1 MKENFEEKLTEGSV
15 AARLVAFSLPFL
27 MANFLQTLYGMADL
41 FIAGQFNGADVIT
54 AVSIGSQIMH
64 MITVIIAGLAMGTT
78 VLTARAVGAG
88 KERDAGLC
96 AGNSLLAFLIFSV
109 FATAILFVFC
119 PQIVALMH
127 TPPEAVGETL
137 SYLGICFLGIPFIS
151 LYNSVSAVFR
161 GAGDSKRPLYFV
173 AASCLVNI
181 ILDIVFM
188 GPLALGS
195 RGAALATVLSQAF
208 SAFLAAFVLFARG
221 KRGASG
227 ETCGRASGGACGGT
241 HSGTHSEACG
251 GVDEASGGTHRGAGG
266 TRSASRG
273 KSGASGDA
281 CGETLGG
288 ASGGASGDADGRSG
302 ACGGTHS
309 GACGGA
315 TGGADGRSVV
325 CGKRGVCV
333 RILRGDFR
341 MDAKVLKALLQIGLP
356 VSAQDGFIQVSFLV
370 ITIIANSRGLSVA
383 AAVGIVEKIIC
394 FLFLVPSSM
403 LSAISALAAQNMGAS
418 LHSRARHTLY
428 AGMAIASAFGAL
440 FALAFQFASVP
451 FVSLFTHDAEVVQ
464 LGAQYLR
471 SYVFDCFFAAF
482 HFAFSGF
489 FCAYGYSLLSF
500 VHNTVSILLVRIPG
514 AYLAAKYFPGTLYP
528 MGWAPAIG
536 SLLSS
541 LICLG
546 FYLLLKRNGKFGG
559 GLERHGGK

>member
-109 FATAILFVFC
+109 FATSILFVFC
-119 PQIVALMH
+119 PQVVSLMH

-181 ILDIVFM
+181 ILDVFFM

-221 KRGASG
+221 KRGACGGATG
-227 ETCGRASGGACGGT
+227 ETLG
-241 HSGTHSEACG
+241 
-251 GVDEASGGTHRGAGG
+251 
-266 TRSASRG
+266 
-273 KSGASGDA
+273 GASGDA

-288 ASGGASGDADGRSG
+288 ACGGVGGATGETYGGASGGASGGADGRSG
-302 ACGGTHS
+302 A
-309 GACGGA
+309 
-315 TGGADGRSVV
+315 
-325 CGKRGVCV
+325 CV

-418 LHSRARHTLY
+418 LHARARHTLY

-464 LGAQYLR
+464 LGGQYLR

>member
-1 MKENFEEKLTEGSV
+1 MKENLEGMLTEGSV
-15 AARLVAFSLPFL
+15 AARLIAFSLPFL

-78 VLTARAVGAG
+78 VLTARAVGAC

-181 ILDIVFM
+181 ILDVFFM

-221 KRGASG
+221 KRGA
-227 ETCGRASGGACGGT
+227 
-241 HSGTHSEACG
+241 
-251 GVDEASGGTHRGAGG
+251 
-266 TRSASRG
+266 
-273 KSGASGDA
+273 
-281 CGETLGG
+281 
-288 ASGGASGDADGRSG
+288 
-302 ACGGTHS
+302 
-309 GACGGA
+309 CGGA
-315 TGGADGRSVV
+315 TGGNGGSR
-325 CGKRGVCV
+325 GKRGACV

-418 LHSRARHTLY
+418 LHARARHTLY

-464 LGAQYLR
+464 LGGQYLR

>member
-15 AARLVAFSLPFL
+15 AAKLVAFSLPFL

-88 KERDAGLC
+88 KEREAGLC

-181 ILDIVFM
+181 ILDVFFM

-221 KRGASG
+221 KRGA
-227 ETCGRASGGACGGT
+227 CGGAT
-241 HSGTHSEACG
+241 
-251 GVDEASGGTHRGAGG
+251 
-266 TRSASRG
+266 
-273 KSGASGDA
+273 GD
-281 CGETLGG
+281 
-288 ASGGASGDADGRSG
+288 

-315 TGGADGRSVV
+315 TGGACGETLGGASGGTHSGACGVV
-325 CGKRGVCV
+325 GGARGKRGACV

-370 ITIIANSRGLSVA
+370 ITIIANSRGLCVA

-451 FVSLFTHDAEVVQ
+451 FVSFFTRDAEVVQ

>member
-78 VLTARAVGAG
+78 VLTARAVGAC

-181 ILDIVFM
+181 ILDVFFM

-227 ETCGRASGGACGGT
+227 EAY
-241 HSGTHSEACG
+241 
-251 GVDEASGGTHRGAGG
+251 
-266 TRSASRG
+266 G
-273 KSGASGDA
+273 KSGASG
-281 CGETLGG
+281 
-288 ASGGASGDADGRSG
+288 
-302 ACGGTHS
+302 
-309 GACGGA
+309 
-315 TGGADGRSVV
+315 GADGRSCV
-325 CGKRGVCV
+325 CGSSGACV

-370 ITIIANSRGLSVA
+370 ITVIANSRGLSVA

-418 LHSRARHTLY
+418 LHARARHTLY

-464 LGAQYLR
+464 LGGQYLR

>member
-1 MKENFEEKLTEGSV
+1 MKENFEGKLTEGSV

-78 VLTARAVGAG
+78 VLTARAVGAC

-119 PQIVALMH
+119 PQIVSLMH
-127 TPPEAVGETL
+127 TPPEAVGETV

-181 ILDIVFM
+181 ILDVFFM
-188 GPLALGS
+188 GPLDLGS

-221 KRGASG
+221 KRGA
-227 ETCGRASGGACGGT
+227 CGGATGGVGGT
-241 HSGTHSEACG
+241 HAGAC
-251 GVDEASGGTHRGAGG
+251 
-266 TRSASRG
+266 G

-281 CGETLGG
+281 CG
-288 ASGGASGDADGRSG
+288 
-302 ACGGTHS
+302 
-309 GACGGA
+309 GA
-315 TGGADGRSVV
+315 TGGNGGSR
-325 CGKRGVCV
+325 GKRGACV

-403 LSAISALAAQNMGAS
+403 LSAISALSAQNMGAS
-418 LHSRARHTLY
+418 LHARARHTLY

-440 FALAFQFASVP
+440 FAFAFQFASVP

-500 VHNTVSILLVRIPG
+500 FHNTVSILLVRIPG

>member
-1 MKENFEEKLTEGSV
+1 MEEKLTEGSV
-15 AARLVAFSLPFL
+15 AARLVAFSIPFL

-54 AVSIGSQIMH
+54 AVSVGSQIMH

-78 VLTARAVGAG
+78 VLTARAVGAS

-96 AGNSLLAFLIFSV
+96 AGNSLLAFLIFSL

-127 TPPEAVGETL
+127 TPKEAVVETL

-181 ILDIVFM
+181 MLDMVFM
-188 GPLALGS
+188 GPLALGA
-195 RGAALATVLSQAF
+195 RGAAIATVLSQAF
-208 SAFLAAFVLFARG
+208 SAFLASFVLFARG
-221 KRGASG
+221 RGMA
-227 ETCGRASGGACGGT
+227 
-241 HSGTHSEACG
+241 
-251 GVDEASGGTHRGAGG
+251 
-266 TRSASRG
+266 
-273 KSGASGDA
+273 
-281 CGETLGG
+281 
-288 ASGGASGDADGRSG
+288 
-302 ACGGTHS
+302 
-309 GACGGA
+309 
-315 TGGADGRSVV
+315 
-325 CGKRGVCV
+325 CV

-341 MDAKVLKALLQIGLP
+341 IDAKVLKGLLQIGLP

-418 LHSRARHTLY
+418 LHARARHTLY
-428 AGMAIASAFGAL
+428 TGMILAASFGAL
-440 FALAFQFASVP
+440 FSLAFQFAALP
-451 FVSLFTHDAEVVQ
+451 FVSLFTRDAAVVQ
-464 LGAQYLR
+464 LGGQYLR

-500 VHNTVSILLVRIPG
+500 VHNTLSILLVRIPG
-514 AYLAAKYFPGTLYP
+514 AYLAAKYFPATLYP
-528 MGWAPAIG
+528 MGWAPALG

-546 FYLLLKRNGKFGG
+546 FYLLLKRNGKFGMQ
-559 GLERHGGK
+559 RHGGK

>member
-1 MKENFEEKLTEGSV
+1 MKENLEGKLTEGSV

-119 PQIVALMH
+119 PQVVSLMH

-181 ILDIVFM
+181 ILDVFFM

-227 ETCGRASGGACGGT
+227 EAYG
-241 HSGTHSEACG
+241 
-251 GVDEASGGTHRGAGG
+251 
-266 TRSASRG
+266 
-273 KSGASGDA
+273 
-281 CGETLGG
+281 
-288 ASGGASGDADGRSG
+288 SGGASDEARASSG
-302 ACGGTHS
+302 S
-309 GACGGA
+309 
-315 TGGADGRSVV
+315 RVKSVA
-325 CGKRGVCV
+325 CV

-418 LHSRARHTLY
+418 LHARARHTLY

-514 AYLAAKYFPGTLYP
+514 AYFAAKYFPGTLYP

>member
-1 MKENFEEKLTEGSV
+1 MKENLEGKLTEGSV
-15 AARLVAFSLPFL
+15 AARLIAFSLPFL

-78 VLTARAVGAG
+78 VLTARAVGAC

-181 ILDIVFM
+181 ILDVFFM

-221 KRGASG
+221 KRGA
-227 ETCGRASGGACGGT
+227 C
-241 HSGTHSEACG
+241 
-251 GVDEASGGTHRGAGG
+251 
-266 TRSASRG
+266 
-273 KSGASGDA
+273 
-281 CGETLGG
+281 GG
-288 ASGGASGDADGRSG
+288 ASGGARGSSG
-302 ACGGTHS
+302 A
-309 GACGGA
+309 
-315 TGGADGRSVV
+315 
-325 CGKRGVCV
+325 CV

-418 LHSRARHTLY
+418 LHARARHTLY

-464 LGAQYLR
+464 LGGQYLR

>member
-1 MKENFEEKLTEGSV
+1 MKENFEEKLTEGSI
-15 AARLVAFSLPFL
+15 AGKLVAFSLPFL

-181 ILDIVFM
+181 ILDVFFM

-221 KRGASG
+221 KRGA
-227 ETCGRASGGACGGT
+227 CGGAVGGDGATGGACGETLGWACGGASSGVCGGT
-241 HSGTHSEACG
+241 CG
-251 GVDEASGGTHRGAGG
+251 GVDEASGGTLSGAGG
-266 TRSASRG
+266 THA
-273 KSGASGDA
+273 GA
-281 CGETLGG
+281 
-288 ASGGASGDADGRSG
+288 
-302 ACGGTHS
+302 
-309 GACGGA
+309 
-315 TGGADGRSVV
+315 
-325 CGKRGVCV
+325 CV

-418 LHSRARHTLY
+418 LHARARHTLY

-464 LGAQYLR
+464 LGGQYLR

>member
-1 MKENFEEKLTEGSV
+1 MKENLEGKLTEGSV

-78 VLTARAVGAG
+78 VLTARAVGAC

-137 SYLGICFLGIPFIS
+137 AYLGICFLGIPFIS

-161 GAGDSKRPLYFV
+161 GAGDSKSPLYFV

-181 ILDIVFM
+181 ILDVFFM
-188 GPLALGS
+188 GPLALGA

-221 KRGASG
+221 KRGA
-227 ETCGRASGGACGGT
+227 
-241 HSGTHSEACG
+241 
-251 GVDEASGGTHRGAGG
+251 
-266 TRSASRG
+266 
-273 KSGASGDA
+273 
-281 CGETLGG
+281 CGETYGG
-288 ASGGASGDADGRSG
+288 ASGGA
-302 ACGGTHS
+302 
-309 GACGGA
+309 
-315 TGGADGRSVV
+315 
-325 CGKRGVCV
+325 CV
-333 RILRGDFR
+333 RILRGDIR
-341 MDAKVLKALLQIGLP
+341 IDAKVLKGLLQIGLP

-418 LHSRARHTLY
+418 LHARARHTLY

-451 FVSLFTHDAEVVQ
+451 FVSLFTHDAAVVQ
-464 LGAQYLR
+464 LGGQYLR

>member
-15 AARLVAFSLPFL
+15 AAKLVAFSLPFL

-88 KERDAGLC
+88 KEREAGLC

-119 PQIVALMH
+119 PQIVALMY

-181 ILDIVFM
+181 ILDVFFM

-208 SAFLAAFVLFARG
+208 SAFLAAFVLFACG
-221 KRGASG
+221 KRGAS
-227 ETCGRASGGACGGT
+227 
-241 HSGTHSEACG
+241 
-251 GVDEASGGTHRGAGG
+251 
-266 TRSASRG
+266 
-273 KSGASGDA
+273 
-281 CGETLGG
+281 
-288 ASGGASGDADGRSG
+288 
-302 ACGGTHS
+302 GGTHS
-309 GACGGA
+309 GACGGLGGA
-315 TGGADGRSVV
+315 SGETCGGADGGDGASGGATGGSR
-325 CGKRGVCV
+325 GKRGACV

-418 LHSRARHTLY
+418 LHARARHTLY

-500 VHNTVSILLVRIPG
+500 FHNTVSILLVRIPG

>member
-1 MKENFEEKLTEGSV
+1 MKENLEGKLTEGSV

-181 ILDIVFM
+181 ILDVFFM

-221 KRGASG
+221 KRGA
-227 ETCGRASGGACGGT
+227 CG
-241 HSGTHSEACG
+241 
-251 GVDEASGGTHRGAGG
+251 
-266 TRSASRG
+266 
-273 KSGASGDA
+273 GASGDA
-281 CGETLGG
+281 CG
-288 ASGGASGDADGRSG
+288 GASGDA
-302 ACGGTHS
+302 CGGTDGRGGVSGGARGSS
-309 GACGGA
+309 GA
-315 TGGADGRSVV
+315 
-325 CGKRGVCV
+325 CV

-418 LHSRARHTLY
+418 LHARARHTLY

-464 LGAQYLR
+464 LGGQYLR

>member
-1 MKENFEEKLTEGSV
+1 
-15 AARLVAFSLPFL
+15 
-27 MANFLQTLYGMADL
+27 ANFLQTLYGMADL

-78 VLTARAVGAG
+78 VLTARAVGAC
-88 KERDAGLC
+88 KKRDAGLC
-96 AGNSLLAFLIFSV
+96 AGNSLLAFLIFSL

-181 ILDIVFM
+181 ILDVFFM

-221 KRGASG
+221 KRGA
-227 ETCGRASGGACGGT
+227 CGGATGGACDGT
-241 HSGTHSEACG
+241 
-251 GVDEASGGTHRGAGG
+251 
-266 TRSASRG
+266 
-273 KSGASGDA
+273 
-281 CGETLGG
+281 
-288 ASGGASGDADGRSG
+288 DGRSG
-302 ACGGTHS
+302 ACGETPGGACGGTDGRGGATGGACGSSGACSETHS
-309 GACGGA
+309 GACG
-315 TGGADGRSVV
+315 
-325 CGKRGVCV
+325 KRGACV

-418 LHSRARHTLY
+418 LHARARHTLY

-464 LGAQYLR
+464 LGGQYLR

>member
-1 MKENFEEKLTEGSV
+1 MKENLEGKLTEGSV

-78 VLTARAVGAG
+78 VLTARAVGAC

-188 GPLALGS
+188 GPLDLGS

-227 ETCGRASGGACGGT
+227 GVGGARGG
-241 HSGTHSEACG
+241 
-251 GVDEASGGTHRGAGG
+251 
-266 TRSASRG
+266 
-273 KSGASGDA
+273 A

-288 ASGGASGDADGRSG
+288 A
-302 ACGGTHS
+302 
-309 GACGGA
+309 CGGA
-315 TGGADGRSVV
+315 GGADGGDGASGGTGGSR
-325 CGKRGVCV
+325 GKRGACV
-333 RILRGDFR
+333 RILRDDFR

-418 LHSRARHTLY
+418 LHARARHTLY
-428 AGMAIASAFGAL
+428 AGMAIAAAFGAL

-464 LGAQYLR
+464 LGGQYLR

-514 AYLAAKYFPGTLYP
+514 AYLAAKYFPDTLYP

>member
-15 AARLVAFSLPFL
+15 AGKLVAFSLPFL

-181 ILDIVFM
+181 ILDIVFI

-221 KRGASG
+221 KRGA
-227 ETCGRASGGACGGT
+227 CGGAC
-241 HSGTHSEACG
+241 
-251 GVDEASGGTHRGAGG
+251 
-266 TRSASRG
+266 
-273 KSGASGDA
+273 
-281 CGETLGG
+281 GG
-288 ASGGASGDADGRSG
+288 ASGGAVGGDGASGGADGRSG
-302 ACGGTHS
+302 ACGGTD
-309 GACGGA
+309 GRGGA
-315 TGGADGRSVV
+315 TGGTGGA
-325 CGKRGVCV
+325 RGSSGACV

-418 LHSRARHTLY
+418 LHARARHTLY

-464 LGAQYLR
+464 LGGQYLR

-500 VHNTVSILLVRIPG
+500 FHNTVSILLVRIPG

>member
-1 MKENFEEKLTEGSV
+1 MKENFEGKLTEGSV
-15 AARLVAFSLPFL
+15 AARLIAFSLPFL

-88 KERDAGLC
+88 KEREAGLC

-181 ILDIVFM
+181 ILDVFFM

-221 KRGASG
+221 KRGA
-227 ETCGRASGGACGGT
+227 CGGVGGT
-241 HSGTHSEACG
+241 HAGACDGTL
-251 GVDEASGGTHRGAGG
+251 
-266 TRSASRG
+266 
-273 KSGASGDA
+273 GDA
-281 CGETLGG
+281 CGETYGG
-288 ASGGASGDADGRSG
+288 AS
-302 ACGGTHS
+302 GGTHS

-315 TGGADGRSVV
+315 TGGACVSSGA
-325 CGKRGVCV
+325 CV

-418 LHSRARHTLY
+418 LHARARHTLY

-500 VHNTVSILLVRIPG
+500 FHNTVSILLVRIPG

>member
-78 VLTARAVGAG
+78 VLTARAVGAC
-88 KERDAGLC
+88 KEREAGLC

-119 PQIVALMH
+119 PQVVSLMH
-127 TPPEAVGETL
+127 TPPEAIGETL

-181 ILDIVFM
+181 ILDVFFM

-221 KRGASG
+221 KRGA
-227 ETCGRASGGACGGT
+227 CGGAT
-241 HSGTHSEACG
+241 
-251 GVDEASGGTHRGAGG
+251 
-266 TRSASRG
+266 
-273 KSGASGDA
+273 GD
-281 CGETLGG
+281 
-288 ASGGASGDADGRSG
+288 

-315 TGGADGRSVV
+315 TGGACGGTDGGDGASGGACGGSR
-325 CGKRGVCV
+325 GKRGACV

-464 LGAQYLR
+464 LGGQYLR

>member
-15 AARLVAFSLPFL
+15 AGKLVAFSIPFL

-221 KRGASG
+221 KRGV
-227 ETCGRASGGACGGT
+227 CGGATGGT
-241 HSGTHSEACG
+241 AGAC
-251 GVDEASGGTHRGAGG
+251 
-266 TRSASRG
+266 G

-281 CGETLGG
+281 CGGAVGG
-288 ASGGASGDADGRSG
+288 DGASGDADGRSG

-309 GACGGA
+309 GACGETDGRGGA
-315 TGGADGRSVV
+315 TGGAR
-325 CGKRGVCV
+325 GKRGACV

-418 LHSRARHTLY
+418 LHARARHTLY

>member
-1 MKENFEEKLTEGSV
+1 MKENLEGKLTEGGV

-181 ILDIVFM
+181 ILDVFFM

-195 RGAALATVLSQAF
+195 RGAAFATVLSQAF
-208 SAFLAAFVLFARG
+208 SAFLAAFVLFDRG
-221 KRGASG
+221 KRGA
-227 ETCGRASGGACGGT
+227 CGGVGGT
-241 HSGTHSEACG
+241 HSG
-251 GVDEASGGTHRGAGG
+251 VGG

-273 KSGASGDA
+273 KSGVSGDA
-281 CGETLGG
+281 CG
-288 ASGGASGDADGRSG
+288 
-302 ACGGTHS
+302 GTHA

-315 TGGADGRSVV
+315 TGGACGETLGGADVGDGASGGSR
-325 CGKRGVCV
+325 GKSGACV

-418 LHSRARHTLY
+418 LHARARHTLY

-451 FVSLFTHDAEVVQ
+451 FVSLFTRDAEVVQ

>member
-78 VLTARAVGAG
+78 VLTARAVGAC

-109 FATAILFVFC
+109 FATAFLFVFC

-181 ILDIVFM
+181 ILDVFFM

-227 ETCGRASGGACGGT
+227 GASGGAGEASGGVGGACGGT
-241 HSGTHSEACG
+241 
-251 GVDEASGGTHRGAGG
+251 
-266 TRSASRG
+266 
-273 KSGASGDA
+273 
-281 CGETLGG
+281 
-288 ASGGASGDADGRSG
+288 DGR
-302 ACGGTHS
+302 
-309 GACGGA
+309 GGA
-315 TGGADGRSVV
+315 TGGNGGSR
-325 CGKRGVCV
+325 GKRGACV

-418 LHSRARHTLY
+418 LHARARHTLY

-464 LGAQYLR
+464 LGGQYLR

-559 GLERHGGK
+559 GLERPGGK

>member
-15 AARLVAFSLPFL
+15 AAKLVAFSLPFL

-96 AGNSLLAFLIFSV
+96 AGNSLLAFLIFSL

-181 ILDIVFM
+181 ILDVFFM

-208 SAFLAAFVLFARG
+208 SAFLAAFVLFACG
-221 KRGASG
+221 KR
-227 ETCGRASGGACGGT
+227 
-241 HSGTHSEACG
+241 
-251 GVDEASGGTHRGAGG
+251 
-266 TRSASRG
+266 
-273 KSGASGDA
+273 
-281 CGETLGG
+281 
-288 ASGGASGDADGRSG
+288 
-302 ACGGTHS
+302 

-315 TGGADGRSVV
+315 TGGACGETLGGACGGASSGTGGVR
-325 CGKRGVCV
+325 GKRGACV

-418 LHSRARHTLY
+418 LHARARHTLY

>member
-15 AARLVAFSLPFL
+15 AGKLVAFSIPFL

-96 AGNSLLAFLIFSV
+96 AGNSLLAFLIFSL

-127 TPPEAVGETL
+127 TPPEAVLETL

-221 KRGASG
+221 KR
-227 ETCGRASGGACGGT
+227 CACGG
-241 HSGTHSEACG
+241 
-251 GVDEASGGTHRGAGG
+251 ASGGTGG
-266 TRSASRG
+266 SRG
-273 KSGASGDA
+273 KSGA
-281 CGETLGG
+281 
-288 ASGGASGDADGRSG
+288 
-302 ACGGTHS
+302 
-309 GACGGA
+309 
-315 TGGADGRSVV
+315 
-325 CGKRGVCV
+325 CV

-418 LHSRARHTLY
+418 FHARARHTLY

>member
-15 AARLVAFSLPFL
+15 AGKLVAFSLPFL

-88 KERDAGLC
+88 KEREAGLC

-181 ILDIVFM
+181 ILDVFFM

-221 KRGASG
+221 KRGA
-227 ETCGRASGGACGGT
+227 C
-241 HSGTHSEACG
+241 
-251 GVDEASGGTHRGAGG
+251 
-266 TRSASRG
+266 
-273 KSGASGDA
+273 
-281 CGETLGG
+281 GG
-288 ASGGASGDADGRSG
+288 ASGK
-302 ACGGTHS
+302 S

-315 TGGADGRSVV
+315 
-325 CGKRGVCV
+325 CV

-418 LHSRARHTLY
+418 LHARARHTLY

-464 LGAQYLR
+464 LGGQYLR

-500 VHNTVSILLVRIPG
+500 FHNTVSILLVRIPG

>member
-227 ETCGRASGGACGGT
+227 
-241 HSGTHSEACG
+241 
-251 GVDEASGGTHRGAGG
+251 GV
-266 TRSASRG
+266 
-273 KSGASGDA
+273 
-281 CGETLGG
+281 GG
-288 ASGGASGDADGRSG
+288 ASGGVGGASGETLSG
-302 ACGGTHS
+302 ACGGT
-309 GACGGA
+309 GGA
-315 TGGADGRSVV
+315 R
-325 CGKRGVCV
+325 GKRGACV

-418 LHSRARHTLY
+418 LHARARHTLY

-464 LGAQYLR
+464 LGGQYLR

>member
-1 MKENFEEKLTEGSV
+1 MKENLEGKLTEGSV
-15 AARLVAFSLPFL
+15 AARLIAFSLPFL

-78 VLTARAVGAG
+78 VLTARAVGAC

-96 AGNSLLAFLIFSV
+96 AGNSLLAFLIFSL

-181 ILDIVFM
+181 ILDVFFM

-221 KRGASG
+221 KRGA
-227 ETCGRASGGACGGT
+227 
-241 HSGTHSEACG
+241 
-251 GVDEASGGTHRGAGG
+251 
-266 TRSASRG
+266 
-273 KSGASGDA
+273 
-281 CGETLGG
+281 
-288 ASGGASGDADGRSG
+288 
-302 ACGGTHS
+302 
-309 GACGGA
+309 CGGA
-315 TGGADGRSVV
+315 RGSSGA
-325 CGKRGVCV
+325 CV

-418 LHSRARHTLY
+418 LHARARHTLY

-464 LGAQYLR
+464 LGGQYLR

>member
-1 MKENFEEKLTEGSV
+1 MKENLEGKLTEGSV
-15 AARLVAFSLPFL
+15 AARLIAFSLPFL

-78 VLTARAVGAG
+78 VLTARAVGAC

-127 TPPEAVGETL
+127 TPKEAVVETL

-161 GAGDSKRPLYFV
+161 GAGESKRPLYFV

-227 ETCGRASGGACGGT
+227 GVGGT
-241 HSGTHSEACG
+241 H
-251 GVDEASGGTHRGAGG
+251 AG
-266 TRSASRG
+266 
-273 KSGASGDA
+273 A

-288 ASGGASGDADGRSG
+288 ACGETHAGA
-302 ACGGTHS
+302 
-309 GACGGA
+309 
-315 TGGADGRSVV
+315 
-325 CGKRGVCV
+325 CV

-418 LHSRARHTLY
+418 LHARARHTLY

-440 FALAFQFASVP
+440 FTLAFQFASVP
-451 FVSLFTHDAEVVQ
+451 FVSLFTHDAAVVQ
-464 LGAQYLR
+464 LGGQYLR

-514 AYLAAKYFPGTLYP
+514 AYFAAKYFPGTLYP

-546 FYLLLKRNGKFGG
+546 FYLLLKCNGKFGG

>member
-181 ILDIVFM
+181 ILDVFFM

-221 KRGASG
+221 KRGA
-227 ETCGRASGGACGGT
+227 CGGT
-241 HSGTHSEACG
+241 
-251 GVDEASGGTHRGAGG
+251 
-266 TRSASRG
+266 
-273 KSGASGDA
+273 
-281 CGETLGG
+281 
-288 ASGGASGDADGRSG
+288 DGRSG
-302 ACGGTHS
+302 ACGGADGSRGSS
-309 GACGGA
+309 GA
-315 TGGADGRSVV
+315 
-325 CGKRGVCV
+325 CV

-418 LHSRARHTLY
+418 LHARARHTLY

-528 MGWAPAIG
+528 MGWAPAVG

>member
-1 MKENFEEKLTEGSV
+1 MKENFEEKLTESSV

-119 PQIVALMH
+119 PQVVSLMH

-221 KRGASG
+221 KRGA
-227 ETCGRASGGACGGT
+227 
-241 HSGTHSEACG
+241 
-251 GVDEASGGTHRGAGG
+251 
-266 TRSASRG
+266 
-273 KSGASGDA
+273 

-288 ASGGASGDADGRSG
+288 ASGGADGRSG
-302 ACGGTHS
+302 ACGSS
-309 GACGGA
+309 GA
-315 TGGADGRSVV
+315 
-325 CGKRGVCV
+325 CV

-418 LHSRARHTLY
+418 LHARARHTLY
-428 AGMAIASAFGAL
+428 AGMAIAAAFGAL

>member
-96 AGNSLLAFLIFSV
+96 AGNSLLAFLIFSL

-181 ILDIVFM
+181 ILDVFFM

-221 KRGASG
+221 KRGA
-227 ETCGRASGGACGGT
+227 CGGATGGACDGT
-241 HSGTHSEACG
+241 
-251 GVDEASGGTHRGAGG
+251 
-266 TRSASRG
+266 
-273 KSGASGDA
+273 
-281 CGETLGG
+281 
-288 ASGGASGDADGRSG
+288 DGRSG
-302 ACGGTHS
+302 ACGETPGGACGGTDGRGGATGGACGSSGACSETHS
-309 GACGGA
+309 GACG
-315 TGGADGRSVV
+315 
-325 CGKRGVCV
+325 KRGACV

-418 LHSRARHTLY
+418 LHARARHTLY

-464 LGAQYLR
+464 LGGQYLR

>member
-88 KERDAGLC
+88 KEREAGLC

-181 ILDIVFM
+181 ILDVFFM

-227 ETCGRASGGACGGT
+227 ETCG
-241 HSGTHSEACG
+241 
-251 GVDEASGGTHRGAGG
+251 
-266 TRSASRG
+266 
-273 KSGASGDA
+273 
-281 CGETLGG
+281 
-288 ASGGASGDADGRSG
+288 G

-315 TGGADGRSVV
+315 TGGA
-325 CGKRGVCV
+325 CGETCGGAFGGSLGKSGACV

-394 FLFLVPSSM
+394 FLFLVHSSM

-418 LHSRARHTLY
+418 LHARARHTLY

-500 VHNTVSILLVRIPG
+500 VHNTVSIFLVRIPG

>member
-1 MKENFEEKLTEGSV
+1 MKENFEGKLTEGSV

-78 VLTARAVGAG
+78 VLTARAVGAC

-181 ILDIVFM
+181 ILDVFFM

-221 KRGASG
+221 KRGA
-227 ETCGRASGGACGGT
+227 
-241 HSGTHSEACG
+241 CG
-251 GVDEASGGTHRGAGG
+251 GV
-266 TRSASRG
+266 
-273 KSGASGDA
+273 
-281 CGETLGG
+281 GG
-288 ASGGASGDADGRSG
+288 ASGETLSG
-302 ACGGTHS
+302 ACGGT
-309 GACGGA
+309 GGS
-315 TGGADGRSVV
+315 R
-325 CGKRGVCV
+325 GKRGACV

-418 LHSRARHTLY
+418 LHARARHTLY

-464 LGAQYLR
+464 LGGQYLR

>member
-15 AARLVAFSLPFL
+15 AAKLVAFSLPFL

-181 ILDIVFM
+181 ILDVFFM
-188 GPLALGS
+188 GPLDLGS

-221 KRGASG
+221 KRGA
-227 ETCGRASGGACGGT
+227 CGGACGGT
-241 HSGTHSEACG
+241 TGGAYGGADGRSGACGETHSGACGGATGGTGGACGKSGASGDACGGVGETCG
-251 GVDEASGGTHRGAGG
+251 GVDEASGGTHSGAGG

-273 KSGASGDA
+273 K
-281 CGETLGG
+281 
-288 ASGGASGDADGRSG
+288 R
-302 ACGGTHS
+302 GT
-309 GACGGA
+309 
-315 TGGADGRSVV
+315 
-325 CGKRGVCV
+325 CV

-418 LHSRARHTLY
+418 LHARARHTLY

-500 VHNTVSILLVRIPG
+500 FHNTVSILLVRIPG

>member
-15 AARLVAFSLPFL
+15 AAKLVAFSLPFL

-88 KERDAGLC
+88 KEREAGLC
-96 AGNSLLAFLIFSV
+96 AGNSLLAFLIFSI

-181 ILDIVFM
+181 ILDVFFM

-221 KRGASG
+221 KRGA
-227 ETCGRASGGACGGT
+227 
-241 HSGTHSEACG
+241 
-251 GVDEASGGTHRGAGG
+251 
-266 TRSASRG
+266 
-273 KSGASGDA
+273 
-281 CGETLGG
+281 
-288 ASGGASGDADGRSG
+288 
-302 ACGGTHS
+302 
-309 GACGGA
+309 
-315 TGGADGRSVV
+315 
-325 CGKRGVCV
+325 CV

-418 LHSRARHTLY
+418 FHARARHTLY

-440 FALAFQFASVP
+440 FALAFQFTSVP

-464 LGAQYLR
+464 LGGQYLR

-559 GLERHGGK
+559 GLERYGGK

>member
-1 MKENFEEKLTEGSV
+1 MTEGSV
-15 AARLVAFSLPFL
+15 AARLVAFSIPFL

-54 AVSIGSQIMH
+54 AVSVGSQIMH

-78 VLTARAVGAG
+78 VLTARAVGAS

-96 AGNSLLAFLIFSV
+96 AGNSLLAFLIFSL

-127 TPPEAVGETL
+127 TPKEAVVETL

-181 ILDIVFM
+181 MLDMVFM
-188 GPLALGS
+188 GPLALGA
-195 RGAALATVLSQAF
+195 RGAAIATVLSQAF
-208 SAFLAAFVLFARG
+208 SAFLASFVLFARG
-221 KRGASG
+221 RGMA
-227 ETCGRASGGACGGT
+227 
-241 HSGTHSEACG
+241 
-251 GVDEASGGTHRGAGG
+251 
-266 TRSASRG
+266 
-273 KSGASGDA
+273 
-281 CGETLGG
+281 
-288 ASGGASGDADGRSG
+288 
-302 ACGGTHS
+302 
-309 GACGGA
+309 
-315 TGGADGRSVV
+315 
-325 CGKRGVCV
+325 CV

-341 MDAKVLKALLQIGLP
+341 IDAKVLKGLLQIGLP

-418 LHSRARHTLY
+418 LHARARHTLY
-428 AGMAIASAFGAL
+428 TGMILAASFGAL
-440 FALAFQFASVP
+440 FALAFQFAALP
-451 FVSLFTHDAEVVQ
+451 FVSLFTRDAAVVQ
-464 LGAQYLR
+464 LGGQYLR

-500 VHNTVSILLVRIPG
+500 VHNTLSILLVRIPG
-514 AYLAAKYFPGTLYP
+514 AYLAAKYFPATLYP
-528 MGWAPAIG
+528 MGWAPALG

-546 FYLLLKRNGKFGG
+546 FYLLLKRNGKFGMQ
-559 GLERHGGK
+559 RHGGK

>member
-1 MKENFEEKLTEGSV
+1 MTEGSV
-15 AARLVAFSLPFL
+15 AARLVAFSIPFL

-54 AVSIGSQIMH
+54 AVSVGSQIMH

-78 VLTARAVGAG
+78 VLTARAVGAS

-96 AGNSLLAFLIFSV
+96 AGNSLLAFLIFSL

-127 TPPEAVGETL
+127 TPKEAVVETL

-181 ILDIVFM
+181 MLDMVFM
-188 GPLALGS
+188 GPLALGA
-195 RGAALATVLSQAF
+195 RGAAIATVLSQAF
-208 SAFLAAFVLFARG
+208 SAFLASFVLFARG
-221 KRGASG
+221 RGMA
-227 ETCGRASGGACGGT
+227 
-241 HSGTHSEACG
+241 
-251 GVDEASGGTHRGAGG
+251 
-266 TRSASRG
+266 
-273 KSGASGDA
+273 
-281 CGETLGG
+281 
-288 ASGGASGDADGRSG
+288 
-302 ACGGTHS
+302 
-309 GACGGA
+309 
-315 TGGADGRSVV
+315 
-325 CGKRGVCV
+325 CV

-341 MDAKVLKALLQIGLP
+341 IDAKVLKGLLQIGLP

-418 LHSRARHTLY
+418 LHARARHTLY
-428 AGMAIASAFGAL
+428 TGMILAASFGAL
-440 FALAFQFASVP
+440 FSLAFQFAALP
-451 FVSLFTHDAEVVQ
+451 FVSLFTRDAAVVQ
-464 LGAQYLR
+464 LGGQYLR

-500 VHNTVSILLVRIPG
+500 VHNTLSILLVRIPG
-514 AYLAAKYFPGTLYP
+514 AYLAAKYFPATLYP
-528 MGWAPAIG
+528 MGWAPALG

-546 FYLLLKRNGKFGG
+546 FYLLLKRNGKFGMQ
-559 GLERHGGK
+559 RHGGK

>member
-1 MKENFEEKLTEGSV
+1 MKENLEGKLTEGSV

-181 ILDIVFM
+181 ILDVFFM

-227 ETCGRASGGACGGT
+227 EAYG
-241 HSGTHSEACG
+241 
-251 GVDEASGGTHRGAGG
+251 
-266 TRSASRG
+266 
-273 KSGASGDA
+273 
-281 CGETLGG
+281 
-288 ASGGASGDADGRSG
+288 SGGASDEARASSG
-302 ACGGTHS
+302 S
-309 GACGGA
+309 
-315 TGGADGRSVV
+315 RVKSVA
-325 CGKRGVCV
+325 CV

-418 LHSRARHTLY
+418 LHARARHTLY

-464 LGAQYLR
+464 LGGQYLR

-514 AYLAAKYFPGTLYP
+514 AYFAAKYFPGTLYP